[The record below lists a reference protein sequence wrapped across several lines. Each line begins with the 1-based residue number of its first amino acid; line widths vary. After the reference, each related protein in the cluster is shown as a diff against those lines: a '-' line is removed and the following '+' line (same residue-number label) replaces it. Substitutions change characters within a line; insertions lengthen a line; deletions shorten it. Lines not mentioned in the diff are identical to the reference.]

1 MDKALEKDVYKT
13 LDKIAS
19 YLAQRDHA
27 PAELKR
33 KMAGRYSQESLE
45 QAMNIALEK
54 GWLKSP
60 EELAQKLTDSLHRKL
75 KGHLYI
81 QNYLKNLDL
90 PATQMDEEKEQEKC
104 LTLLDNRFVNWQDYK
119 YEEKQKP
126 TRFLQS
132 RGFTLSTIKKVL
144 YETK

>member
-1 MDKALEKDVYKT
+1 MELEDDIYKT
-13 LDKIAS
+13 LDKVAA

-27 PAELKR
+27 PSELR
-33 KMAGRYSQESLE
+33 KKMRGRYSEESLE
-45 QAMNIALEK
+45 QALQIALEK

-60 EELAQKLTDSLHRKL
+60 EVLAEKVAETLHRKN

-81 QNYLKNLDL
+81 QNYLKNLEL
-90 PATQMDEEKEQEKC
+90 PATYINEEVEEEKC
-104 LTLLDNRFVNWQDYK
+104 LNLLNNRFANWQELA

-132 RGFTLSTIKKVL
+132 RGFTLSIIKKIL
-144 YETK
+144 YKSE